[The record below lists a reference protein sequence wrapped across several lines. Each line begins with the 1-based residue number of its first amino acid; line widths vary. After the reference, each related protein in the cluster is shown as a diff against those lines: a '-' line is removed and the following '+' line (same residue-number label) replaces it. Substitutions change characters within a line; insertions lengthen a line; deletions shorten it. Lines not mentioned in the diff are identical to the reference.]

1 MDPYDKPT
9 SSSAASSAQGVG
21 SSSPVDTPTPSLFAQ
36 DQTQSSVSKFLKG
49 KEQEWK
55 AVTERKGPLTL
66 LELPVD
72 ILRLIVK
79 EVRYLVLP
87 LPHASFPFANINLL
101 QDDAYE

>member
-1 MDPYDKPT
+1 MAPHDKPIC
-9 SSSAASSAQGVG
+9 SNGASAAQGVG
-21 SSSPVDTPTPSLFAQ
+21 SSSPVDTPTPSLFAR
-36 DQTQSSVSKFLKG
+36 DQTRSAVSKFLGG

-79 EVRYLVLP
+79 EVRLSNYPLPAPRLSLP
-87 LPHASFPFANINLL
+87 LLT
-101 QDDAYE
+101 